1 MQRDESSRGRDSDE
15 SKQVVLRG
23 VLGEEVGDQT
33 SEAEAMTMKEMRD
46 KLAWHLKYI
55 DMLEDLIC
63 HYQREVNYW
72 KDRK

>member
-23 VLGEEVGDQT
+23 VLDEEGSSQ
-33 SEAEAMTMKEMRD
+33 ELEAMTMKEMRD

>member
-23 VLGEEVGDQT
+23 VLGEEGGSTQ
-33 SEAEAMTMKEMRD
+33 SEIEAMTMKEMRD

-72 KDRK
+72 KDRR